1 MDPVT
6 TAIVAATSAG
16 MTQMAENMV
25 LDAYEG
31 LKSLIRRKFGPDSDI
46 VVAVETLEDKPKS
59 KARQAMLQE
68 EVENAEANKE
78 QEILKAAQ
86 ALIDTLNTQANG
98 AQAIQNIQNV
108 YGNYSAVAGSHG
120 TATVN
125 VSQKTADHI

>member
-6 TAIVAATSAG
+6 TAIVVATSGG
-16 MTQMAENMV
+16 MTQVAEKMV

-31 LKSLIRRKFGPDSDI
+31 LKSLIRKKFGIDSDI

-68 EVENAEANKE
+68 EVENAEADKE
-78 QEILKAAQ
+78 SEILKAAL
-86 ALIDTLNTQANG
+86 ALIDKLKTQPNG

-108 YGNYSAVAGSHG
+108 YGDYSAVAGSHG

-125 VSQKTADHI
+125 VN